1 MEFNKSSNPIFGKT
15 MSSVSG
21 KFAMSETM
29 TLNGTINKTFILFI
43 TVLVAASLTWKLA
56 NPFNPELLQENY
68 GMVTGLMIFGVI
80 GGLIAALVTV
90 FKKEWSAVTAP
101 MYAVFEGLFLGG
113 VSAFAEAM
121 YPGLVMQ
128 AVMLTFGVF
137 LLMLFA
143 YRTGLIKP
151 TEKFMM
157 GVMVATGA
165 IGIVYLVSMVM
176 NMFGGEIPMI
186 HSNGWVGIG
195 FSLVVVAVAALNL
208 ILDFKFIEDATAQ
221 RMPKYMERYGA
232 FGLMVT
238 LIWLY
243 IEILRLLMK
252 LQSRD

>member
-21 KFAMSETM
+21 QFAMGDTM
-29 TLNGTINKTFILFI
+29 TLSGTVNKTFILFF
-43 TVLVAASLTWKLA
+43 TVLVAASFTWKLA
-56 NPFNPELLQENY
+56 NPFNPELMQENF
-68 GMVTGLMIFGVI
+68 GMVTGIMIAGAI

-90 FKKEWSAVTAP
+90 FKKEWSAATAP
-101 MYAVFEGLFLGG
+101 IYAVLEGLFLGG
-113 VSAFAEAM
+113 LSAFAEAM

-137 LLMLFA
+137 FLMLIA

-157 GVMVATGA
+157 GVMIATGA
-165 IGIVYLVSMVM
+165 VGLVYLISMVM
-176 NMFGGEIPMI
+176 NMFGGQIPLI
-186 HSNGWVGIG
+186 HENGWVGIA
-195 FSLVVVAVAALNL
+195 FSGVVVAIAALNL
-208 ILDFKFIEDATAQ
+208 ILDFKFIEDAAAK
-221 RMPKYMERYGA
+221 RMPKYMEWYGA

>member
-1 MEFNKSSNPIFGKT
+1 MEFNKSSNPIFGQT

-21 KFAMSETM
+21 KFSMGNTM
-29 TLNGTINKTFILFI
+29 TLSGTVNKTFLLFFM
-43 TVLVAASLTWKLA
+43 VLVAASFTWKLA
-56 NPFNPELLQENY
+56 NPFNPELLQENI
-68 GMVTGLMIFGVI
+68 GMVSGLMIFGVI

-90 FKKEWSAVTAP
+90 FKKQWSTVTAP
-101 MYAVFEGLFLGG
+101 IYALFQGLFLGG
-113 VSAFAEAM
+113 LSAFAEAM

-137 LLMLFA
+137 FLMLIA

-151 TEKFMM
+151 TKRFMM
-157 GVMVATGA
+157 GVMVATGS
-165 IGIVYLVSMVM
+165 IGLVYLASWILG
-176 NMFGGEIPMI
+176 MFGVHIPMI
-186 HSNGWVGIG
+186 HGNGWVGII
-195 FSLVVVAVAALNL
+195 FSVVVVIVAALNL
-208 ILDFKFIEDATAQ
+208 ILDFKFIEDTSKQ
-221 RMPKYMERYGA
+221 NMPKYMEWYGA